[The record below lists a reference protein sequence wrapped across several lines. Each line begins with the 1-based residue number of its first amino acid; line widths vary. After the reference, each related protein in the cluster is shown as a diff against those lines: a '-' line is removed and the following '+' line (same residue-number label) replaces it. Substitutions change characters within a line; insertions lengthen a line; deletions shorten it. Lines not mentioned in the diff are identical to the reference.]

1 MQLNFLTRFFV
12 LTTIFLGMEASF
24 ASTPKKQI
32 PTELGTKVV
41 SRYVEIVRATYKDT
55 VLGAKELRQKIETLV
70 QAPSAESLKAARE
83 AWKRAR
89 DVYGP
94 TESFRFYG
102 GPIDDPKNGPEGLI
116 NAWPMDEAYVD
127 YVKGND
133 AAGIINMPTEY
144 PQITKELLL
153 SLNEKNGEKNIS
165 TGYHAI
171 EFLLWGQD
179 LSANGPGNRS
189 YEDFVVGKGK
199 NAERRGL
206 YVRLLAEILEDHLT
220 QVAKLWDVSN
230 PENYG
235 EKLKKEPLDE
245 SLRRIYT
252 GLVTLSIDEMA
263 GERMTVALEKN
274 DQEHEQD
281 CFSDYTLKGMV
292 SNEIGIHNVYF
303 GRYGAT
309 TGPGLHDLVLATD
322 AKQAT
327 ATKKQLEK
335 TMAQIKAIPG
345 TFDRVVTDKKSKGR
359 KAAKDAIFAL
369 ETQARSIA
377 KSGLEMGLMLN
388 IQ

>member
-1 MQLNFLTRFFV
+1 MRLYFSARV
-12 LTTIFLGMEASF
+12 LVSSALLLSSNSF
-24 ASTPKKQI
+24 AATSKKPI
-32 PTELGTKVV
+32 PAELGAKVV
-41 SRYVEIVRATYKDT
+41 SRYVEIVRATYADT
-55 VLGAKELRQKIETLV
+55 VAGAKDLRQKIETLV
-70 QAPSAESLKAARE
+70 QTPTAANLKAARD
-83 AWKRAR
+83 AWKHAR

-102 GPIDDPKNGPEGLI
+102 GPIDDPKDGPEGLI

-127 YVKGND
+127 YVKGNE

-179 LSANGPGNRS
+179 LSAKGPGNRS
-189 YEDFVVGKGK
+189 HEDYVVGKGK
-199 NAERRGL
+199 NAERRGT
-206 YVRLLAEILEDHLT
+206 YIRLLAEILEEHLT
-220 QVAKLWDVSN
+220 QVAKLWDTAN

-252 GLVTLSIDEMA
+252 GVVNLSIDEMA

-274 DQEHEQD
+274 DQENEQD

-292 SNEIGIHNVYF
+292 SNEIGVHNVYF
-303 GRYGAT
+303 GRYGST
-309 TGPGLHDLVLATD
+309 TGPGLHDLVLAID
-322 AKQAT
+322 AKQAA

-345 TFDRVVTDKKSKGR
+345 TFDQVVADKKGKGR
-359 KAAKDAIFAL
+359 KAAQSAISAL
-369 ETQARSIA
+369 ETQARTIA
-377 KSGLEMGLMLN
+377 KSGVEMGLVLN